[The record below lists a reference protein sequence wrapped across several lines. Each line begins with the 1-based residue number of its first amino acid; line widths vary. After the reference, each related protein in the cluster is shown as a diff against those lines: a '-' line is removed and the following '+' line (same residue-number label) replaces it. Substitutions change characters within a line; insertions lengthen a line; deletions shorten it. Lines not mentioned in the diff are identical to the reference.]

1 MVLNIMEAK
10 YLLDWLSITYTAEQV
25 TALWPSLTEGL
36 SELAF
41 FAPVIA
47 HMRGSFK
54 PQKPRYGYRYVVQS
68 EDGCAVHFTAPGSA
82 QGVHISYSG
91 TAINTVS
98 AIGMLMHHID
108 QGARVTRLDLA
119 ADLIGADLPI
129 DRMFDMMQN
138 RKADRGGPKAL
149 TRAQKYTML
158 SGSTGSTL
166 YIGSRSSSK
175 MLRVYD
181 KRAQMGSDCEPWWR
195 AELEVKG
202 SAAHK
207 AAEIVLE
214 RGMGAL
220 RGIIKS
226 AAHFPGVPEWEYL
239 TDYAEVIMVKSDQKS
254 RNTRN
259 WMLTHVAKVVAK
271 QCAREEDFLHAFI
284 TAVVEHY
291 PKLANDT

>member
-1 MVLNIMEAK
+1 MEAN
-10 YLLDWLSITYTAEQV
+10 YLLDWLSVTYTAEQV
-25 TALWPSLTEGL
+25 NALWPGLTEGL
-36 SELAF
+36 SELMF
-41 FAPVIA
+41 YAPVIA

-68 EDGCAVHFTAPGSA
+68 EEGCSVHYTAPESM
-82 QGVHISYSG
+82 QGLHISYSG
-91 TAINTVS
+91 MAMNSVN
-98 AIGMLMHHID
+98 ALGMLRHHID
-108 QGARVTRLDLA
+108 QGAKITRIDLA

-129 DRMFDMMQN
+129 DHMFDMMKN
-138 RKADRGGPKAL
+138 RKVGREGPKAL

-181 KRAQMGSDCEPWWR
+181 KRAQTGNEGKAWWR

-202 SAAHK
+202 SAAHN
-207 AAEIVLE
+207 ASQIVLE
-214 RGMGAL
+214 RGIEAL

-226 AAHFPGVPEWEYL
+226 VVHFPGVPEWEYL
-239 TDYAEVIMVKSDQKS
+239 TDYAAVIMVKSDQKS
-254 RNTRN
+254 RNTRD
-259 WMLTHVAKVVAK
+259 WILSHVAKVVAG
-271 QCAREEDFLHAFI
+271 QCRREEDFLHAFI

-291 PKLANDT
+291 PKLTNDT